1 MENLKVAIIANTK
14 SIAQFLILA
23 SVAIFLPF
31 FFHLQWIS
39 GPIVNAVLIIALFV
53 VGIRGALVLALIPS
67 LMALVGGLLP
77 VILAPVIPF
86 IMVSNVILI
95 LTIEFIYK
103 LIKKETSGYWIALVI
118 AATLKYLFLYSS
130 VSIITKLVL
139 KNDIAIK
146 VATMMSWPQFVTALF
161 GGILAWL
168 ILKKFK
174 SI

>member
-1 MENLKVAIIANTK
+1 MENLKATTTINTK
-14 SIAQFLILA
+14 SVAQFLILA
-23 SVAIFLPF
+23 SVASFLPF
-31 FFHLQWIS
+31 FFHSQWIS
-39 GPIVNAVLIIALFV
+39 GPIVNAILIIALFV

-67 LMALVGGLLP
+67 LMALAGGLLP

-103 LIKKETSGYWIALVI
+103 LMKKETSGYWMGLVI
-118 AATLKYLFLYSS
+118 AAGLKYLFLYSS
-130 VSIITKLVL
+130 VNFIVKLVL
-139 KNDIAIK
+139 KSDIAIK
-146 VATMMSWPQFVTALF
+146 VITMMSWPQFVTALF

-168 ILKKFK
+168 LLKKFK